1 MCAKTKYI
9 LMALVLLPSYL
20 LAQFK
25 THCMHLLLHDQ
36 NKKKAEKASL
46 IHLYLTSSM
55 YSWKAEQMFLTL

>member
-1 MCAKTKYI
+1 
-9 LMALVLLPSYL
+9 MALVLLPSYL

>member
-1 MCAKTKYI
+1 
-9 LMALVLLPSYL
+9 MALVLLPSYL

-25 THCMHLLLHDQ
+25 THSMHLLLHDQ
-36 NKKKAEKASL
+36 NNNKKKAQKASL

>member
-1 MCAKTKYI
+1 
-9 LMALVLLPSYL
+9 MALVLLPSYL

-25 THCMHLLLHDQ
+25 THSMHLLLHDQ
-36 NKKKAEKASL
+36 NKKKKAEKASL

>member
-1 MCAKTKYI
+1 
-9 LMALVLLPSYL
+9 MALVLPPSYL

-25 THCMHLLLHDQ
+25 TYRMHLLLDDK

-46 IHLYLTSSM
+46 VHLYLTSSM